1 MGAMQRRDAEGAAE
15 AGDPKR
21 KTLVSKPVVSLALA
35 MLVSAFGF
43 QMLLSVVP
51 LYAAAVGGGT
61 GGAGLATATF
71 MLSTVLAQVAMPKL
85 LGRFGYR
92 RVLVAGLCFLGL
104 PALLYPLA
112 GGVAGVL
119 AVTLARGVGFGII
132 TVGFAALIVE
142 LAPPERRG
150 EALGLFGVAMTLPT
164 IFSNPLGLWLVDASG
179 YTTVFFL
186 GGLFPLLA
194 LLAVA
199 GISAGSLEREDV
211 GSAGFLDGLRRGQ
224 LLRLVLIFATVTSA
238 TGVVVTFLPLTLP
251 ASGLF
256 SPAAALLVFGLTS
269 TFSRLWAGRFGDR
282 RDPHL
287 LLAPGLLAAACG
299 MVALPQGGPPTLGG
313 ALLLGAGVGLLQ
325 NSTLILI
332 MDRVADDERGLG
344 STLWNVSFDAGT
356 GVGAFSF
363 GFLVGVTGLPSAF
376 YISALILLAAIAL
389 VFADLRDKRPVSQ
402 SPSGY

>member
-1 MGAMQRRDAEGAAE
+1 MGRRGGEGAKE
-15 AGDPKR
+15 TGGPKR
-21 KTLVSKPVVSLALA
+21 KALISGPVASLALA

-43 QMLLSVVP
+43 QLLLSVVP

-71 MLSTVLAQVAMPKL
+71 MLTTVLTQVAMPRL

-92 RVLVAGLCFLGL
+92 RVLVAGLLFLGL

-119 AVTLARGVGFGII
+119 AVTLARGVGFGIV

-150 EALGLFGVAMTLPT
+150 EALGLFGLAMTLPT
-164 IFSNPLGLWLVDASG
+164 VLCNPLGLWLVEVSG
-179 YTTVFFL
+179 YTTVFLL

-194 LLAVA
+194 PLAVA
-199 GISAGSLEREDV
+199 GIRTGSLDREAV
-211 GSAGFLDGLRRGQ
+211 GGAGFLEGLRRGP
-224 LLRLVLIFATVTSA
+224 LLRLALIFATVTSA

-251 ASGLF
+251 ASGPF
-256 SPAAALLVFGLTS
+256 SPASALLVFGLTS

-282 RDPHL
+282 RDPHIL
-287 LLAPGLLAAACG
+287 LVPGLFAAAVG

-325 NSTLILI
+325 NSTLVLI

-363 GFLVGVTGLPSAF
+363 GFIVGVGGLSSAF
-376 YISALILLAAIAL
+376 YISALILLAAIGL
-389 VFADLRDKRPVSQ
+389 VFVDLHHKKPAPHRPSD
-402 SPSGY
+402 Y

>member
-15 AGDPKR
+15 AGNPKR

-71 MLSTVLAQVAMPKL
+71 MLSTVLTQVAMPKL

-92 RVLVAGLCFLGL
+92 RVLVAGLVFLGL

-119 AVTLARGVGFGII
+119 AVTLLRGVGFGIV

-179 YTTVFFL
+179 YTTVFLL
-186 GGLFPLLA
+186 GGLLPLLA

-199 GISAGSLEREDV
+199 GISTGSLEREDV
-211 GSAGFLDGLRRGQ
+211 GSAGFLEGLRRGP

-238 TGVVVTFLPLTLP
+238 TGVVVTFLPLALP

-256 SPAAALLVFGLTS
+256 SPASALLVFGLTS

-287 LLAPGLLAAACG
+287 LLAPGLVAAAGG
-299 MVALPQGGPPTLGG
+299 MAALPQGGPPTLVG
-313 ALLLGAGVGLLQ
+313 ALLLGTGVGLLQ

-356 GVGAFSF
+356 GVGAFFF
-363 GFLVGVTGLPSAF
+363 GFLIGVTGLPSAF